1 MSSTGTTTNSTW
13 LGWYWAALMEPR
25 TSIRQTGHVVW
36 PLNQRPT
43 QSPWNE
49 CIHTGRSFTISPSS
63 TVLRHIEHSID
74 DPLFTSSTLLS
85 LYGNVGRAAMAAES
99 RPPVLCFSSSE
110 LCLVVVRKRN
120 HRIIQMTMNTEPKT
134 IMEIKIC
141 WKTELLLLMS
151 GYPVEES
158 VELLPDMVKISFV
171 FFFFFQRTA
180 TKRDIITQ
188 LDLDWFYAQVF
199 QCILCLAD

>member
-1 MSSTGTTTNSTW
+1 
-13 LGWYWAALMEPR
+13 
-25 TSIRQTGHVVW
+25 
-36 PLNQRPT
+36 
-43 QSPWNE
+43 
-49 CIHTGRSFTISPSS
+49 
-63 TVLRHIEHSID
+63 
-74 DPLFTSSTLLS
+74 
-85 LYGNVGRAAMAAES
+85 
-99 RPPVLCFSSSE
+99 
-110 LCLVVVRKRN
+110 
-120 HRIIQMTMNTEPKT
+120 MTMNTEPKT